1 MMNYTMFKGVIEN
14 ELSNFLDDDFK
25 NMKVVIKPTVKVNV
39 VKDSVMLRDTDSN
52 VEMTVSPTLYLD
64 DMFKIY
70 ENCESLPDVMK
81 IIAGKIKEG
90 MIIAPE
96 LVEKLDLENS
106 RDRIIW
112 QLINADQNKE
122 LLANCPHRDIND
134 LSVIYRVVVDEQDG
148 FVASCVVTNEA
159 AEVMGIKEQ
168 ELFELAAENTQKLYP
183 VDICNLNDMMRGL
196 FIADGVPEEAV
207 DEMMYDVPENAGMY
221 VISNSRHVNG
231 AVSMLYIDKL
241 DELAEKVGDD
251 LYILPSSIHEV
262 LAVPANMGDPE
273 MLAEMVYEVN
283 SNCVALE
290 DRLSNQVYHY
300 DRAAKT
306 LTPATDSPVKGI
318 DDRATDRVAEQN
330 MVYEAKSER
339 R

>member
-1 MMNYTMFKGVIEN
+1 MMNYKMFKGVIEN
-14 ELSNFLDDDFK
+14 ELSNFLNDDYK
-25 NMKVVIKPTVKVNV
+25 NMQVVIKPTLKVNAIR
-39 VKDSVMLRDTDSN
+39 DSVMLRDTN
-52 VEMTVSPTLYLD
+52 TKVEMTVSPTLYVD
-64 DMFKIY
+64 EMFKIY
-70 ENCESLPDVMK
+70 EHCESLPQVMN
-81 IIAGKIKEG
+81 IIAERIKEG
-90 MIIAPE
+90 MLIAPE
-96 LVEKLDLENS
+96 LVEKLNLENAK
-106 RDRIIW
+106 DRIIW
-112 QLINADQNKE
+112 QLINTDQNKE
-122 LLANCPHRDIND
+122 LLANSPHRDIND
-134 LSVIYRVVVDEQDG
+134 LSVIYRVFVDEKDG
-148 FVASCVVTNEA
+148 IVASSIVTNKA
-159 AEVMGIKEQ
+159 ADIMGVSEQ
-168 ELFELAAENTQKLYP
+168 ELFELAAENTQRLYP
-183 VDICNLNDMMRGL
+183 VEICSLNDMMKEM
-196 FIADGVPEEAV
+196 IVTEGVPEEAV
-207 DEMMYDVPENAGMY
+207 DEMLYDMPDNAGMY

-262 LAVPANMGDPE
+262 LAVSTNMGDPE